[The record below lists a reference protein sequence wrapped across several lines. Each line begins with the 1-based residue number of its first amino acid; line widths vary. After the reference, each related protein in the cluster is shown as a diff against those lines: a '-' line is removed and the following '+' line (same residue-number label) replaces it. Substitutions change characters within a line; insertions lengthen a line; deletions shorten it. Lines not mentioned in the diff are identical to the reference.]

1 MLNKAQALF
10 GKELK
15 TTTNLPLQIDY
26 IENTVL
32 MNLKTYKPMKT
43 TILNL
48 SSLLHVLKNVVLN
61 LAFIPKNN

>member
-32 MNLKTYKPMKT
+32 MNLKTYKLMKM
-43 TILNL
+43 TILNS